1 MTISELDKQ
10 IKPNMRGAYLF
21 YGEEEYLK
29 HRYREKMRSVLLED
43 ESLAPFNHSMITDL
57 SRLAGEVETL
67 PMMADRRFVEVEDVN
82 FSKLNK
88 DATEALIEVLKKTED
103 TVVLFFT
110 REGEFSAGSAKKPS
124 EICKKLSEVCHVVE
138 FAKQQPSR
146 LATWAAKHF
155 ASHGTFAEANLCH
168 LLIERCGTD
177 MNVLANEIAKLSAYA
192 LAHDQNRITPDM
204 IPIVVTAY
212 RESGAFDFVNAIME
226 GNTAYAFALFTDMK
240 RRREKPVE
248 IAASISRVICELRL
262 IKTYADAGLSMTEM
276 IAATKMKEYS
286 IKLRL
291 NALRGRSDEELDHAV
306 RLCYDTDLK
315 LKSRSVDKYFLI
327 EKLIL
332 DLSAGHE

>member
-1 MTISELDKQ
+1 
-10 IKPNMRGAYLF
+10 MRGAYLF

-29 HRYREKMRSVLLED
+29 FRYREKMRLSLLED
-43 ESLAPFNHSMITDL
+43 ESLAPFNHSIITDL
-57 SRLAGEVETL
+57 TRLAGEVETL

-82 FSKLNK
+82 FAKLNK
-88 DATEALIEVLKKTED
+88 DSLEALLTVLQNTED

-110 REGEFSAGSAKKPS
+110 REGEFSAGTAKKPS
-124 EICKKLSEVCHVVE
+124 ELFKKLSSVVE
-138 FAKQQPSR
+138 IVEFPKQQPNR

-155 ASHGTFAEANLCH
+155 ASHGTFAEADICH
-168 LLIERCGTD
+168 ALIDRCGTD

-192 LAHDQNRITPDM
+192 LAHGENKIRREMITL
-204 IPIVVTAY
+204 VVTAY

-248 IAASISRVICELRL
+248 IAAAISRVISELRL
-262 IKTYADAGLSMTEM
+262 VKTYSDAGLSLAEM

-286 IKLRL
+286 LKLRL
-291 NALRGRSDEELDHAV
+291 NAIRGRTSAELDRAV
-306 RLCYDTDLK
+306 ALCYETDLK
-315 LKSRSVDKYFLI
+315 LKSRSADKYFLI

-332 DLSAGHE
+332 DLSERGE

>member
-1 MTISELDKQ
+1 MTVSELDKK

-29 HRYREKMRSVLLED
+29 FRYREKMRLSLLED
-43 ESLAPFNHSMITDL
+43 ESLAPFNHSIITDL
-57 SRLAGEVETL
+57 TRLAGEVETL

-82 FSKLNK
+82 FAKLNK
-88 DATEALIEVLKKTED
+88 DSLEALLTVLQNTED

-110 REGEFSAGSAKKPS
+110 REGEFSAGTAKKPS
-124 EICKKLSEVCHVVE
+124 ELFKKLSSVVE
-138 FAKQQPSR
+138 IVEFPKQQPNR

-155 ASHGTFAEANLCH
+155 ASHGTFAEADICH
-168 LLIERCGTD
+168 ALIDRCGTD

-192 LAHDQNRITPDM
+192 LAHGENKIRREMITL
-204 IPIVVTAY
+204 VVTAY

-248 IAASISRVICELRL
+248 IAAAISRVISELRL
-262 IKTYADAGLSMTEM
+262 VKTYSDAGLSLAEM

-286 IKLRL
+286 LKLRL
-291 NALRGRSDEELDHAV
+291 NAIRGRTSAELDRAV
-306 RLCYDTDLK
+306 ALCYETDLK
-315 LKSRSVDKYFLI
+315 LKSRSADKYFLI

-332 DLSAGHE
+332 DLSERGE